1 MKFSII
7 VPTYNS
13 GKTIQRT
20 IQSVLNQTVEDWE
33 LIVIDDNSSDETLNI
48 VNSFSDSRIKVI
60 RKNNRFGVSD
70 SRNRGIAASQGE
82 FLSFL
87 DSDDTWL
94 PNFLEIASINIS
106 KGRLWIFSNYHVVNY
121 NNEITESRVV
131 RAGEYN
137 YNDLLTSGNP
147 IGMLTAVISR
157 QIVGDTRFVDGGHE
171 DYKFWI
177 DISRKG
183 ISAWNVGEYT
193 AKYLLRADSLS
204 ANKVKSFVWTVDI
217 LKSESDNL
225 FQTISR
231 TIRYVLNT
239 VQRRT

>member
-87 DSDDTWL
+87 DSDDKLLQST
-94 PNFLEIASINIS
+94 SQ
-106 KGRLWIFSNYHVVNY
+106 
-121 NNEITESRVV
+121 
-131 RAGEYN
+131 RAGYGFF
-137 YNDLLTSGNP
+137 L
-147 IGMLTAVISR
+147 IIM
-157 QIVGDTRFVDGGHE
+157 
-171 DYKFWI
+171 W
-177 DISRKG
+177 
-183 ISAWNVGEYT
+183 
-193 AKYLLRADSLS
+193 
-204 ANKVKSFVWTVDI
+204 
-217 LKSESDNL
+217 
-225 FQTISR
+225 
-231 TIRYVLNT
+231 
-239 VQRRT
+239 